1 MWVCRVCSPTFT
13 CSPMLLNWHL
23 LREGAHKWFAIERAL
38 ACLLVLITRDK
49 DTEVQTMPGMLIGR
63 RQPQMLSV
71 ILLGRLQQFFGLV
84 LFSWPSALH
93 SLVALGFGSPV
104 CLSFQSPTLLF
115 PEPSE
120 LLPIPMQWDCIV
132 SFATWY
138 TFFFIFKAQL
148 LELVD
153 YVRIPAFIKKE
164 GEKNI

>member
-1 MWVCRVCSPTFT
+1 
-13 CSPMLLNWHL
+13 
-23 LREGAHKWFAIERAL
+23 
-38 ACLLVLITRDK
+38 
-49 DTEVQTMPGMLIGR
+49 MPGMLIGR

-120 LLPIPMQWDCIV
+120 LLPIPMQ
-132 SFATWY
+132 
-138 TFFFIFKAQL
+138 
-148 LELVD
+148 
-153 YVRIPAFIKKE
+153 
-164 GEKNI
+164 